1 MAVDLSV
8 IIVSWNVAD
17 FLRRCLESLREEAGR
32 AGVPS
37 FETVVVDNS
46 SSDGT
51 QEVVRAS
58 FPEVRLIA
66 NPDNRGFTVGN
77 NQGIAASGGRYLL
90 LLNPDCEL
98 MPGALRAMVEQMDK
112 GPRVGV
118 VGPQLLNTDGAHQ
131 SSRRRFPTLLTAL
144 VESTVLQDYFPH
156 SRVLRRYYCQDLPE
170 DGTQEV
176 DWVVGAC
183 FMVRRQAI
191 EEVGTLDEEFFMYSE
206 EMDWCFRIKHAGWK
220 VVYFPEARV
229 VHHYAKSSSQDLP
242 HQHIRFQTSKCR
254 YFAKHH
260 GSLQAGFLRS
270 FLWLTYL
277 FQLGREGAKYVL
289 GHKRALRRQR
299 LGLILQVLRSG
310 LRA

>member
-1 MAVDLSV
+1 MDLSV

-17 FLRRCLESLREEAGR
+17 FLRRCLESLREEAARLGTL
-32 AGVPS
+32 S
-37 FETVVVDNS
+37 LETIVVDNA

-51 QEVVRAS
+51 QEMMRAS

-66 NPDNRGFTVGN
+66 NQDNRGFTGAN

-98 MPGALRAMVEQMDK
+98 MPGALRAMADQMDSDS
-112 GPRVGV
+112 RVGV
-118 VGPQLLNTDGAHQ
+118 TGPQLLNTDGSHQ

-144 VESTVLQDYFPH
+144 IESTVLQGYFPH
-156 SRVLRRYYCQDLPE
+156 ARVLRRYYCEDLPDDE
-170 DGTQEV
+170 TREV

-183 FMVRRQAI
+183 FMIRRQAI
-191 EEVGTLDEEFFMYSE
+191 EEVGTLDEGFFMYSE
-206 EMDWCFRIKHAGWK
+206 EMDWCFRIKQAGWK
-220 VVYFPEARV
+220 VVYLPVARV
-229 VHHYAKSSSQDLP
+229 VHHYARSSSQDLP

-260 GSLQAGFLRS
+260 GGFQAGLLRS